1 MMHSNPVGNVP
12 EKLLERGLMM
22 ATAESCTGGMIAQWL
37 TAIPGS
43 SAWFA
48 GSVVSYDNSWKA
60 GILGVPENIL
70 EQHGAVSRET
80 VHAML
85 DGILKCPRT
94 DAGVAVSGIAGPGGG
109 TPDKPV
115 GTVVIGA
122 ALKDGARQ
130 VDVCRF
136 DGDRDEVRRQSA
148 TYALQLLET
157 LLA

>member
-1 MMHSNPVGNVP
+1 MMNSQYTGRLP
-12 EKLLERGLMM
+12 EKLSSRGMMM

-60 GILGVPENIL
+60 GILGVPETTL
-70 EQHGAVSRET
+70 EEKGAVSAET

-94 DAGVAVSGIAGPGGG
+94 DAAVAVSGIAGPGGG
-109 TPDKPV
+109 TPEKPV

-122 ALKDGARQ
+122 ALNNGARK
-130 VDVCRF
+130 VEICRF
-136 DGDRDEVRRQSA
+136 QGDRDEVRRQSA
-148 TYALQLLET
+148 QYALQLLES
-157 LLA
+157 LL